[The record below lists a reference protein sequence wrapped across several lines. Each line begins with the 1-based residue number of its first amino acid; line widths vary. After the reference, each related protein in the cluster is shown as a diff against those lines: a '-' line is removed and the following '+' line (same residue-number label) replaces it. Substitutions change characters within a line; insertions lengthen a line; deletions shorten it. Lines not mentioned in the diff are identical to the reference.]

1 MAMTRL
7 VAHFRLGVPV
17 FIPLSKGEPM
27 RQKIVLRMR
36 DGAMEKCSI
45 YSHFSVAYRKLKV
58 LDTEAKLKTVDLSE
72 VKAIFFVREHEGSPG
87 FKASKEYTEDS
98 PKAGK
103 AVKVTFADGEV
114 LRGKVLNLAEG
125 SSGFFLFPPDPLDNN
140 LKIFVVRGPGLQVE
154 EES

>member
-1 MAMTRL
+1 
-7 VAHFRLGVPV
+7 
-17 FIPLSKGEPM
+17 M

-45 YSHFSVAYRKLKV
+45 YSHFSAAYKKLKV
-58 LDTEAKLKTVDLSE
+58 LDTEARLKTVDLRD
-72 VKAIFFVREHEGSPG
+72 VKAIFFVREHEGNPG
-87 FKASKEYTEDS
+87 FRACQEFAEDS

-103 AVKVTFADGEV
+103 AVKVTFPDGEV

-140 LKIFVVRGPGLQVE
+140 LKIFVVRGPGTEVE
-154 EES
+154 VEP